1 MPNPACPPPTGP
13 SWFWLVWISH
23 IEHVSV
29 NIRQTVFWCCKFNDF
44 ELQVGLVE
52 WMIEFS
58 EGLIVVLSIFI
69 CPKTQ
74 SCGSAPTHYL
84 LLNVLQSV
92 VKGFPPQKKKN
103 IFGLLTI
110 TGLLQLVIKDHTHT
124 LVHMYE
130 KFWAAKF
137 IELANLW
144 IVAQSHELNH
154 IVQCP
159 CPRSWLE
166 IRIETV

>member
-1 MPNPACPPPTGP
+1 MVILWLRKFRRAFMPNPACPPPTGP

-58 EGLIVVLSIFI
+58 EGFIVVLSIFR

-74 SCGSAPTHYL
+74 SCCSAPTHYL

-92 VKGFPPQKKKN
+92 IKGFSPQKKKLFLGCLPSLGCCN
-103 IFGLLTI
+103 WWSKT
-110 TGLLQLVIKDHTHT
+110 THTHT
-124 LVHMYE
+124 HVHTYE

-144 IVAQSHELNH
+144 IVAG
-154 IVQCP
+154 
-159 CPRSWLE
+159 
-166 IRIETV
+166 TVSVNLVSK